1 MSSGQPLTR
10 TNCPELTNIYRSD
23 VKAAAFRIPS
33 EMVAI
38 LIRGQASEAVEE
50 HFRTADTYMTTNV

>member
-10 TNCPELTNIYRSD
+10 TNCPELTTIYRSG
-23 VKAAAFRIPS
+23 VKAAAFRIPP

-38 LIRGQASEAVEE
+38 LTRDQASEAIE
-50 HFRTADTYMTTNV
+50 